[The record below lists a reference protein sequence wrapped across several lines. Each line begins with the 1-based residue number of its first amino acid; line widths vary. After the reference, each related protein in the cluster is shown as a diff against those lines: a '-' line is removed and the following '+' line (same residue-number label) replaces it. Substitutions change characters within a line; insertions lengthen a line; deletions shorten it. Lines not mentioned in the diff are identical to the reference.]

1 MQSAAGSA
9 AEMEAV
15 MKLSTRCQAKGI
27 FRVVRGTVREMAGR
41 VSSNT
46 ILGYRGRC
54 ERLAGRI
61 QWKIGKIE
69 GFCGL

>member
-1 MQSAAGSA
+1 MLQNSSR
-9 AEMEAV
+9 MEAV
-15 MKLSTRCQAKGI
+15 MTLSTRSQAKGI
-27 FRVVRGTVREMAGR
+27 FRVVRGTVKEMAGR

-46 ILGYRGRC
+46 LLGYRGRC

-61 QWKIGKIE
+61 QWKIGKVE

>member
-1 MQSAAGSA
+1 
-9 AEMEAV
+9 

-41 VSSNT
+41 ISSNT
-46 ILGYRGRC
+46 TLGYRGRF

-61 QWKIGKIE
+61 QWRIGKVE

>member
-1 MQSAAGSA
+1 
-9 AEMEAV
+9 

-27 FRVVRGTVREMAGR
+27 FRVVRGTVKEMAGR
-41 VSSNT
+41 ISSNT
-46 ILGYRGRC
+46 TLGYRGRF

-61 QWKIGKIE
+61 QWKFGKAQ